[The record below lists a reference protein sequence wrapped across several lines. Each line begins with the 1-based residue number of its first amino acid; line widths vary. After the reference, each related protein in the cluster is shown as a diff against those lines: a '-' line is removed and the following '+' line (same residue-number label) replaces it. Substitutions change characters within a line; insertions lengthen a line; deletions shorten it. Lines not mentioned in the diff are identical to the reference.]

1 MHILAGVV
9 GLILRGA
16 VLLDAFETIVL
27 PRRVSRRFRLTRLFY
42 RYTWQ
47 IWRVGVRRALP
58 NGWREDYLGFYGPFS
73 LLLLLGLWATGLI
86 VGFALVQWALGS
98 ALSAPDAHPDFGTDL
113 YMSGTT
119 FFTVG
124 FGDVVPRGGKGRL
137 VAVIEGGMG
146 FAFLGAVIGYLPVL
160 YQAFSR
166 REVSITLLDARAG
179 SPPTALELLLRHCPG
194 NDLEAIR
201 GFLQDWERWAAE
213 LLESHLSYPVL
224 GYFRSQHENES
235 WLAALT
241 MILDSCALV
250 MAGSDGPAARTARLT
265 FAMARHAAVDLAQVF
280 DTPPRPPAQDRLP
293 PADLAHLREAL
304 AAADVLLKTSPAVD
318 EKLDHLRRMYEPYV
332 NALAEYLQ
340 VTLPP
345 WLPAADAHDNWRTAV
360 WDRYDGISL
369 V

>member
-1 MHILAGVV
+1 MHILANVV
-9 GLILRGA
+9 GLILLGV

-42 RYTWQ
+42 RFTWRA
-47 IWRVGVRRALP
+47 WVAAVRRVLP
-58 NGWREDYLGFYGPFS
+58 DGWREDYLGVYGPLS

-86 VGFALVQWALGS
+86 LGFALLQWGLGS
-98 ALSAPDAHPDFGTDL
+98 ALTAPDVHPDFGTDL
-113 YMSGTT
+113 YMIGTT

-124 FGDVVPRGGKGRL
+124 FGDVVPRGGEGRL
-137 VAVIEGGMG
+137 VAVVEGGMG

-179 SPPTALELLLRHCPG
+179 SPPTALELLRRHCPG
-194 NDLEAIR
+194 NDLDAIC
-201 GFLQDWERWAAE
+201 GFMQDWERWAAE

-250 MAGSDGPAARTARLT
+250 MAGGDGAAARTARLT

-280 DTPPRPPAQDRLP
+280 DTPPRPPAGDRLP
-293 PADLAHLREAL
+293 ATDLAHLREVL
-304 AAADVLLKTSPAVD
+304 AAADVSLKTGPAVD

-332 NALAEYLQ
+332 NALAEHLQ
-340 VTLPP
+340 VSLPP

-360 WDRYDGISL
+360 WDRYDGVS
-369 V
+369 VV